1 MKDVDV
7 QRIIEEIQRSLVE
20 ASEKK
25 IQEPEEEKIEIP
37 LGPQKIKKYEET
49 KKSTI

>member
-1 MKDVDV
+1 MRNSDV
-7 QRIIEEIQRSLVE
+7 QRIIENLERSLVE

-37 LGPQKIKKYEET
+37 LGAPENKKI
-49 KKSTI
+49 

>member
-1 MKDVDV
+1 MRDEDV
-7 QRIIEEIQRSLVE
+7 QRMIDLSERSLME

-25 IQEPEEEKIEIP
+25 IQESQEEKNVDSLE
-37 LGPQKIKKYEET
+37 GPENKKHEET

>member
-25 IQEPEEEKIEIP
+25 IQESKEEKIEIP
-37 LGPQKIKKYEET
+37 LGAPENKK
-49 KKSTI
+49 

>member
-7 QRIIEEIQRSLVE
+7 QRIIENLERSLVE

-37 LGPQKIKKYEET
+37 LEGPENKK
-49 KKSTI
+49 

>member
-1 MKDVDV
+1 MRNSDV

-25 IQEPEEEKIEIP
+25 IQEPEEEKKLDP
-37 LGPQKIKKYEET
+37 LEAPENKK
-49 KKSTI
+49 

>member
-1 MKDVDV
+1 MRNSDV
-7 QRIIEEIQRSLVE
+7 QRIIENLERSLVE

-37 LGPQKIKKYEET
+37 LGAPENKK
-49 KKSTI
+49 

>member
-7 QRIIEEIQRSLVE
+7 QRTIEEIQRSLVE

-25 IQEPEEEKIEIP
+25 IQESEEEKIEIP
-37 LGPQKIKKYEET
+37 LGAPENKK
-49 KKSTI
+49 

>member
-37 LGPQKIKKYEET
+37 LGAPENKK
-49 KKSTI
+49 